1 LPRNRARQATIDTS
15 CLCAIEHV
23 DLFREVAFLFDQI
36 HIPRRVRE
44 EFAKKFRSRKIL
56 GKLPKQFTQFRY
68 CNIADEISVKLLLA
82 EQAGRRRK
90 PRSDEGEAE
99 AIVQANQLGLSL
111 VVMDD
116 KKGRAW
122 ALARGLECRGTLW
135 ILEELRKLE
144 FIPALRAKIEV
155 LARHNIRLASRDV
168 ARLLSRFSEN

>member
-1 LPRNRARQATIDTS
+1 M
-15 CLCAIEHV
+15 

-56 GKLPKQFTQFRY
+56 AKLPKQFTQFRY

-82 EQAGRRRK
+82 EHACRRRK

-99 AIVQANQLGLSL
+99 AIVQAKQLGLSL

-122 ALARGLECRGTLW
+122 ALGRGLECRGTLW

-144 FIPALRAKIEV
+144 FITALRPKVEV
-155 LARHNIRLASRDV
+155 LARNNIRLARRDV
-168 ARLLSRFSEN
+168 ARLLSRFNES